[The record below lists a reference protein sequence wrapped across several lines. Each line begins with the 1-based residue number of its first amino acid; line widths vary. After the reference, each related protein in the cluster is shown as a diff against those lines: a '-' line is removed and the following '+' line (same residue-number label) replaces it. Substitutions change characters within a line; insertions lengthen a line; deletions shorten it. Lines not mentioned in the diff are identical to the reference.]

1 MHPAGYERASSSSHP
16 SRRAPIVA
24 AHGGSEPNL
33 DGETDTQ
40 KQARAPMKGVKEHA
54 SRAQPAAGG
63 WGLPSTA
70 RTRASSAPSR
80 PALLAFSNSA
90 PCKKLSTGESRYA
103 FASGLP
109 SSKTRKPST

>member
-54 SRAQPAAGG
+54 SRAQPAVGG
-63 WGLPSTA
+63 GGCREVEKPPRNGRRYISA
-70 RTRASSAPSR
+70 ASPRVFAPVRKRR
-80 PALLAFSNSA
+80 PTHPPPASPA
-90 PCKKLSTGESRYA
+90 PT
-103 FASGLP
+103 
-109 SSKTRKPST
+109 T

>member
-1 MHPAGYERASSSSHP
+1 MHPAGYERASSSSCP

-63 WGLPSTA
+63 WGCRGVEKPPRNRRRYISA
-70 RTRASSAPSR
+70 ASPRVFAPVPSR
-80 PALLAFSNSA
+80 TTTPPPPALRDPPN
-90 PCKKLSTGESRYA
+90 
-103 FASGLP
+103 
-109 SSKTRKPST
+109 